1 MPQIIDA
8 HTAAAMVKE
17 GTKVLFGGFLAVG
30 SADNIIDQIVQ
41 KAVDHF
47 GHLDILLNNAGLL
60 RREKALDFSEKDWD
74 DVMNVNLKSLFFLSQ
89 AVARQFV
96 KQGTGGKIINIASLI
111 SFQGGRLLAGRS

>member
-1 MPQIIDA
+1 MG
-8 HTAAAMVKE
+8 K
-17 GTKVLFGGFLAVG
+17 KFLG
-30 SADNIIDQIVQ
+30 IQADLTSIEPIDQIVK